1 MKVFN
6 SSGSRTSAAILAA
19 SRTSVGC
26 LPGRK
31 WSQIFASLEAMEP
44 WGLLS
49 AVEDDMAGGV
59 SAVGLRGG
67 GWRRWMAAVC
77 CSGGWWQ
84 CQCAA
89 AVDGGSGSDVCR
101 KEGFPQRGGGMLSLC
116 ALAWILLDC
125 LLQTLVRIPQSLKSS
140 LLEHPCFWP

>member
-1 MKVFN
+1 MQVFN

-19 SRTSVGC
+19 SRTSVDC
-26 LPGRK
+26 LPGIK

-49 AVEDDMAGGV
+49 AVQDEVAGGV
-59 SAVGLRGG
+59 SAVGLRGV
-67 GWRRWMAAVC
+67 GWRRWVAAVC

-89 AVDGGSGSDVCR
+89 VVDGVCGSDVCR
-101 KEGFPQRGGGMLSLC
+101 NEGFPRGGG
-116 ALAWILLDC
+116 A
-125 LLQTLVRIPQSLKSS
+125 SS
-140 LLEHPCFWP
+140 PYVLWPESA